1 MIKLKPLLI
10 AAGYGGLSGMLTAAV
25 LAAMEALSA
34 LLWQGEPSP
43 WRSFLTIA
51 AGGALIALLRVI
63 GGGDEPDLAAQLQQ
77 ARTPQALHRRQI
89 ALLAAMAIV
98 AVAFGGAVGPEAGT
112 LAVVAELSAWVAL
125 AIGRSQDERALIGE
139 AGAAGALGAIYGAPP
154 GGLLVAEGAPTAQA
168 ARDGDA
174 GPRRALLLLAAVA
187 GLGGFHWVRSALLH
201 GGDLRV
207 ECARLALAAQVEP
220 PDGPVRRWPAEHRQ
234 RDREGGGPAVGAAGG
249 LDRPRRVPLRG
260 ALALLVPLR
269 AEGVGD
275 EVIVLLLGPPG
286 ADEDLQ
292 AIVAE
297 QVAVVVLPAPRDQ
310 RVHLRLEALDHE
322 DELVPAEA
330 GRGAGL
336 GGRRLAGAVC
346 EAGHDLVRR
355 QRGQRWRRGGQR
367 QGAVDAHG
375 GRGGGSGQNRQQA
388 SCHSEAARGGGHRG
402 VPFSSGHVGTQ
413 DAIRRARSVN
423 LPGSAGPG
431 AGTGNPPP
439 SLPPKRCPRE
449 AST

>member
-34 LLWQGEPSP
+34 LLWQGEPAP

-139 AGAAGALGAIYGAPP
+139 AGAAGALGAIYGSPP

-201 GGDLRV
+201 GGDVRVQLPAYVVADNAQDLLPAVLPALLGGLAGLAFVTLLPWLRRQL
-207 ECARLALAAQVEP
+207 ARCGGVVVQTLVGSLAFAALATAWPILRHSGHHQIDALLAWGQGAGWAALLLLAGLKVLALVLCLAS
-220 PDGPVRRWPAEHRQ
+220 GWR
-234 RDREGGGPAVGAAGG
+234 GGAIFPLIFAGAAAGG
-249 LDRPRRVPLRG
+249 A
-260 ALALLVPLR
+260 ALALQPQANPTLALVAGIAAATTVGIGKPAAALLIVALLIAPL
-269 AEGVGD
+269 APAPLLVGAL
-275 EVIVLLLGPPG
+275 VGYGLARLGP
-286 ADEDLQ
+286 
-292 AIVAE
+292 V
-297 QVAVVVLPAPRDQ
+297 
-310 RVHLRLEALDHE
+310 
-322 DELVPAEA
+322 
-330 GRGAGL
+330 
-336 GGRRLAGAVC
+336 
-346 EAGHDLVRR
+346 
-355 QRGQRWRRGGQR
+355 
-367 QGAVDAHG
+367 
-375 GRGGGSGQNRQQA
+375 
-388 SCHSEAARGGGHRG
+388 
-402 VPFSSGHVGTQ
+402 
-413 DAIRRARSVN
+413 
-423 LPGSAGPG
+423 
-431 AGTGNPPP
+431 P
-439 SLPPKRCPRE
+439 SLH
-449 AST
+449 